1 MQTRTVDI
9 VVSLLFMSVAA
20 IVMYDSQRL
29 GAGWGFDGPET
40 GYFPFYLALMMFAS
54 STVTLVRTLGGGVR
68 EAFVDRVAFRRVLM
82 VLVPAAVYF
91 VAIPYTGLYAAAA
104 VFIAYFMVAL
114 GAYRLL
120 PAVAVAALV
129 PLTAFVLF
137 EIWFLV
143 PLPKGPI
150 EHALGY

>member
-20 IVMYDSQRL
+20 VVMYDSQRL

-40 GYFPFYLALMMFAS
+40 GYFPFYLALIMFAS
-54 STVTLVRTLGGGVR
+54 STVTLVRSLAGGVR

-82 VLVPAAVYF
+82 VLVPSAIYF

-104 VFIAYFMVAL
+104 VFIGYFMVAI
-114 GAYRLL
+114 GRYRLV
-120 PAVAVAALV
+120 PAVLVAALV
-129 PLTAFVLF
+129 PLAAFMLF